1 MLLYKTIML
10 GLIGFLALAFVIG
23 VYVYM
28 CYINYT
34 FVPIREK
41 RLFVSAYGLLGL
53 AALVW
58 AATFF
63 VAKEIVSPLV
73 FASDIILVAATG
85 CMLGIIFDIAR
96 PRILAPLVLAG
107 TSILTVRAFV
117 VPPSAYVA
125 DGLLFFNLSQAEALV
140 FGLVFLIVWLP
151 ATIKVV
157 HLALQSPRLLPFRNV
172 VSFLFIS
179 VVLMTG
185 FFLTARRPVMIIISF
200 VSIILL
206 FALLVGVNILLKRI
220 DKVHGKQKVQ
230 HG

>member
-1 MLLYKTIML
+1 ML
-10 GLIGFLALAFVIG
+10 GLIGFLTLAFVIG
-23 VYVYM
+23 IYVYT
-28 CYINYT
+28 CYANYT
-34 FVPIREK
+34 FVPLREK
-41 RLFVSAYGLLGL
+41 RLFVSAYGHLGL

-63 VAKEIVSPLV
+63 VAEETVSPLV
-73 FASDIILVAATG
+73 FASDVILLAATA
-85 CMLGIIFDIAR
+85 CMLGVIFDIAR

-125 DGLLFFNLSQAEALV
+125 DGLLIFNLSQVEALV
-140 FGLVFLIVWLP
+140 FGLVFLIAWLP

-157 HLALQSPRLLPFRNV
+157 HLALRSPRLLPFRNI

-185 FFLTARRPVMIIISF
+185 FFLTARRPIMIIISF
-200 VSIILL
+200 ASIILL
-206 FALLVGVNILLKRI
+206 FALLAGVNVVLKRI
-220 DKVHGKQKVQ
+220 DKAHGKQKVQ